1 MLIRR
6 ILVQIMPVQPG
17 LRPSDNRR
25 SRIVDRKNRF
35 AAVSALQNQSIR
47 CSFHFSSVIFII
59 KTINSKSLPR
69 QLRPMSPAGSVSPPV
84 GSIPCLPRLRFASR
98 QLRPMSPV
106 SSVPCIPPPCPM
118 FPAGSVPPRCR
129 LRPPRC
135 RGVRPLSSV
144 APPAVSNSPSS
155 RPCRRKFS
163 SAKPPAPNPCRR

>member
-47 CSFHFSSVIFII
+47 CSFHFSSVIFVI

-69 QLRPMSPAGSVSPPV
+69 RPVPCSPLPRPMFPAAPFRLPSAPFRLPSAPSHVSRCP
-84 GSIPCLPRLRFASR
+84 
-98 QLRPMSPV
+98 
-106 SSVPCIPPPCPM
+106 VPCIPPPRPM

-129 LRPPRC
+129 LRSTPLPQRQAVIVRC
-135 RGVRPLSSV
+135 SS
-144 APPAVSNSPSS
+144 SG
-155 RPCRRKFS
+155 FQ
-163 SAKPPAPNPCRR
+163 